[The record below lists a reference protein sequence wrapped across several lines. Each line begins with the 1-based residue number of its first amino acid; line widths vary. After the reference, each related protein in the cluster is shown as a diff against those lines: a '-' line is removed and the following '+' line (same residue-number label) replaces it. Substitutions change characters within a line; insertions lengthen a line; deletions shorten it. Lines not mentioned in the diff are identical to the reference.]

1 MCVGSAVYTDFLVD
15 EELRHSHETIVE
27 RVRHL
32 SLEIVGRDR
41 NAINQIGQTRTGG
54 TAEGGVR
61 KERTRTFVWRW
72 LASSLA
78 PTVTCPPNAYLTS

>member
-15 EELRHSHETIVE
+15 EELRHSQETIVE

-41 NAINQIGQTRTGG
+41 NTINQIGQTRTGG
-54 TAEGGVR
+54 TAEGGYGRSEPVPSCG
-61 KERTRTFVWRW
+61 VGW
-72 LASSLA
+72 LPAW
-78 PTVTCPPNAYLTS
+78 PPP